1 MNRWIRT
8 ITAVAVI
15 AIAMVVFFEYRESKQ
30 TEAWNRLGSALGQ
43 ANPVEALEIARE
55 ASVGTE
61 AEPWIALDLTLALY
75 EEGSLDDLQRAAQVA
90 QSTVKGYPGHPASKL
105 LSEVLPALKSYA
117 ADSQAAAVP
126 GTPN

>member
-15 AIAMVVFFEYRESKQ
+15 AIALVIFFEYRESKQ
-30 TEAWNRLGSALGQ
+30 TDAWNRLGNALGQ
-43 ANPVEALEIARE
+43 ANPVEALEVARE

-75 EEGSLDDLQRAAQVA
+75 EEGTLDDLQRAAQVA
-90 QSTVKGYPGHPASKL
+90 QATVKTYPDHPVSKL
-105 LSEVLPALKSYA
+105 LSDALPALMSYA
-117 ADSQAAAVP
+117 AAAPAS